1 MSLKAFHVFFVLLA
15 TALCGMCA
23 LWAAREYMNEHATEM
38 LVFSILSALSGVGIL
53 IYGGW
58 FIRKQ
63 KHLSYL

>member
-15 TALCGMCA
+15 IALSAMCA
-23 LWAAREYMNEHATEM
+23 LWAAREYMNEHATGM
-38 LVFSILSALSGVGIL
+38 LVFAILSALSGVGIL
-53 IYGGW
+53 IYGVW